1 MEFASTVPFGTD
13 DSCVPQGAQEF
24 FVVCAEGNRAR
35 NGAGNGEDVRILF
48 LILFGALGTLA
59 RYGLDGW
66 IQYRVGSVFPAGT
79 LTINLLGCL
88 FLGAIGQFSL
98 NHITVSPDLR
108 IGLTVGL
115 MGGFTTFSTFGWDTA
130 RMLEEGEWTKASLY
144 VGVSVL
150 GGLIA
155 MMLGMRAGDVL

>member
-1 MEFASTVPFGTD
+1 M
-13 DSCVPQGAQEF
+13 
-24 FVVCAEGNRAR
+24 
-35 NGAGNGEDVRILF
+35 RIIF
-48 LILFGALGTLA
+48 LIVFGALGTLA

-88 FLGAIGQFSL
+88 FLGLIGQFGF

-108 IGLTVGL
+108 IGLTIGL
-115 MGGFTTFSTFGWDTA
+115 MGGFTTFSTFGWDTV

-155 MMLGMRAGDVL
+155 MIVGMRVGDAL